1 MIVPSA
7 IETVTH
13 DQEANGCT
21 PQRHDQ
27 VSEPKKRTV
36 VISEDADHYVSGKHG
51 HRRFLPASTSVFVNM
66 VRAWLILTTWS
77 TLGQATLSLLISVI
91 YIVIGSFKKDKER
104 KKKLR
109 FVLFSLTLR
118 KDPCINVL
126 LPIVHCPN
134 SSRPPPPSVKQVLWN
149 TFSDPIFSSGL

>member
-7 IETVTH
+7 IEIVTH

-51 HRRFLPASTSVFVNM
+51 HRRFLPASTRVFVNM
-66 VRAWLILTTWS
+66 ARA
-77 TLGQATLSLLISVI
+77 
-91 YIVIGSFKKDKER
+91 
-104 KKKLR
+104 
-109 FVLFSLTLR
+109 
-118 KDPCINVL
+118 
-126 LPIVHCPN
+126 
-134 SSRPPPPSVKQVLWN
+134 
-149 TFSDPIFSSGL
+149 